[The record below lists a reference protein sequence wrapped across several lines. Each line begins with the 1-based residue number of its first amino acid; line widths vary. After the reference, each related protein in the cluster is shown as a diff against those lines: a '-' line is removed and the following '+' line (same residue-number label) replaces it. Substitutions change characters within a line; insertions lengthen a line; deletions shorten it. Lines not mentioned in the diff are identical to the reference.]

1 MSQKNTNSDNKN
13 ESEFIDIDY
22 QIEEAEI
29 DRTSSTSK
37 EKEKNSTSLQE
48 ITDNNVIEELK
59 SLYKQIEEKDAQ
71 YNKIYSRYLR
81 ALADYENLE
90 KRTKSEKQR
99 IIKQANENLLLK
111 LIDLADTF
119 EKAEKNLS
127 SNEMTTLNSVVDG
140 FKAIHKQFRTILKNE
155 GIKRIKAQG
164 KKFDPNF
171 HEVVFVKFD
180 SNIEEETILEEIQSG
195 FLLNSELLRPTKVVV
210 AKKPTEEVKN
220 ND

>member
-1 MSQKNTNSDNKN
+1 MSQKNNKPDNKN

-22 QIEEAEI
+22 QIEEAEDDI
-29 DRTSSTSK
+29 TSSTGK
-37 EKEKNSTSLQE
+37 EKEKNSISLQE
-48 ITDNNVIEELK
+48 ISDTNVVNELK
-59 SLYKQIEEKDAQ
+59 SLYKQIEEKDDQ
-71 YNKIYSRYLR
+71 YNKVYSRYLR

-111 LIDLADTF
+111 LIDLVDTF
-119 EKAEKNLS
+119 EKAEKPVS
-127 SNEMTTLNSVVDG
+127 TNEITGLNSVVDG
-140 FKAIHKQFRTILKNE
+140 FKAIHKQFMTILKNQ

-164 KKFDPNF
+164 EKFDPNF

-180 SNIEEETILEEIQSG
+180 SNVDEETILEEIQSG
-195 FLLNSELLRPTKVVV
+195 FLLNTELLRPAKVVV
-210 AKKPTEEVKN
+210 AKKPKEEVKN